1 MQNWDDEKEST
12 LIRILFDLL
21 PPEVCPTIERT
32 SRRTNVRWSEAVY
45 IARAPPSPVRTR
57 SMTWRNS
64 SAPSRCLRTVPS

>member
-21 PPEVCPTIERT
+21 PPEVCATIERT

-45 IARAPPSPVRTR
+45 IALAPHHPCGRAQ
-57 SMTWRNS
+57 
-64 SAPSRCLRTVPS
+64 